1 MILPSLWWPEILM
14 IICNKHHWVLV
25 IIWIDK
31 TSFSHFSDFAATI
44 PRPFGV
50 RYDPYTQVRKQIYL
64 FQQILFYQ
72 NMLQSIQLLDS
83 KRQIQVLNQKSDQNK
98 KHKNISKFAEYLFI
112 NFDSFLWTCSCVLI
126 VQKLLTNINHEM
138 RTLCDAFT
146 KFWKS
151 HSFDHFSWNV
161 NQNQ

>member
-1 MILPSLWWPEILM
+1 MIKHHFLISVTLPQPSPDLLESAMILTLR
-14 IICNKHHWVLV
+14 CANKYY
-25 IIWIDK
+25 
-31 TSFSHFSDFAATI
+31 F
-44 PRPFGV
+44 
-50 RYDPYTQVRKQIYL
+50 

-151 HSFDHFSWNV
+151 PSFDYFSWNV